1 MCVPL
6 SKLVCE
12 DCTWKVYPSQLKGKG
27 REKWVRGRETTGQR
41 NKKTRMESA
50 EKQKVDCQ
58 NTKLVSN
65 KGLRAIHNQNLEFV
79 AILK

>member
-1 MCVPL
+1 M

-12 DCTWKVYPSQLKGKG
+12 DCTWKVYPSQLKGKR

-41 NKKTRMESA
+41 NKKTRMESV

-79 AILK
+79 AILKIK